1 LVEVEMEQFC
11 LNRNNFNS
19 IEQNQVII
27 QYHSSLVQSFI
38 LNQQISISKVLW
50 NEAWWYPYF
59 YSS

>member
-1 LVEVEMEQFC
+1 VSLVEVEMEQFC

-38 LNQQISISKVLW
+38 LNQQISISKVL
-50 NEAWWYPYF
+50 
-59 YSS
+59 